1 MVDALAMAPLPPG
14 PRSSVISSFDL
25 GLRPVRAIARAHAR
39 HGDPFSL
46 PTFNGLLILT
56 ARPELIREILTQK
69 DADLFEPFADDTLS
83 PFFGS
88 HSLLLLKGEP
98 HRRERRLLT
107 PPFHGERMRAYG
119 ATMAGVAREAI
130 ASLAAGQEFR
140 AIDLGLRISLEVIVR
155 AVFGV
160 EGREQVVEHVQAL
173 EDTLGST
180 SPVFLF
186 GKAFQRAPFG
196 LGPWA
201 VYQRNSA
208 RVDRLLFEQIER
220 VRPRAGERDD
230 ILSLMVAARY
240 DDGSSMTQQQIR
252 DELRTL
258 LIAGHETTA
267 ITLAWA
273 LELLHRHPEVRGR
286 LLAELD
292 AAGDDPEELA
302 RLPYLVAVV
311 DETLRLRPVVEMVA
325 RRLRRPWSFAG
336 YDLPV
341 GATVAPAISIV
352 HMREDLYPEPARFR
366 PERMLERKP
375 GPFEYLPFGG
385 GNRRCIGAA
394 MSHYESCVVL
404 ATALR
409 GWTFALREPEPVP
422 FARRTFTVGPRSGVR
437 MQMIGARRRSLARS
451 MDVATRS
458 DPPS

>member
-1 MVDALAMAPLPPG
+1 MASLPPG
-14 PRSSVISSFDL
+14 PRSTLLASFEL
-25 GLRPVRAIARAHAR
+25 GLDPVHAIARAHAR
-39 HGDPFSL
+39 YGDPFTL
-46 PTFNGLLILT
+46 PTFNGSLILT
-56 ARPELIREILTQK
+56 AKPELIREVLTQK
-69 DADLFEPFADDTLS
+69 DTDLFEPFANDTLS
-83 PFFGS
+83 PFFGG

-107 PPFHGERMRAYG
+107 PPFQGERMRAYG
-119 ATMAGVAREAI
+119 AMMAEIAREAV
-130 ASLAAGQEFR
+130 AALAPGQAFD

-160 EGREQVVEHVQAL
+160 EGRAQVGEHVQAL
-173 EDTLGST
+173 KDTLDAT
-180 SPVFLF
+180 SPMFLL
-186 GKAFQRAPFG
+186 GKAFQRAPLG

-201 VYQRNSA
+201 RYERASA
-208 RVDRLLFEQIER
+208 RVDRLLFDHIEH

-240 DDGSSMTQQQIR
+240 EDGSSLTPQQIR

-273 LELLHRHPEVRGR
+273 FELLHRHPAVRER
-286 LLAELD
+286 LLSEID
-292 AAGDDPEELA
+292 AAGDEPDALA
-302 RLPYLVAVV
+302 KLPYLVAVV

-325 RRLRRPWSFAG
+325 RRLRRPWTFAG
-336 YDLPV
+336 YDLPK
-341 GATVAPAISIV
+341 GITIAPAISIV
-352 HMREDLYPEPARFR
+352 HMREDLYPDPSRFK
-366 PERMLERKP
+366 PERMLDQKP

-409 GWTFALREPEPVP
+409 GWTFRLREPEPVP
-422 FARRTFTVGPRSGVR
+422 FARRTFTVGPKTGVR
-437 MQMIGARRRSLARS
+437 MEMIGPRRAPRSTRNNDLAAG
-451 MDVATRS
+451 VTEA
-458 DPPS
+458 